1 MIYQIGQPLGMNSEC
16 IMKVRTA
23 ETNIGLTIWMLCVIL
38 FTFSSEVPIEL
49 SQSERALPKNRR
61 KRFRKK
67 IRILVRTLKSKHDHE
82 SVLHR
87 RKEQQ
92 NVLRGLSLC
101 SSNRAPL
108 PPPAPSPRTP
118 HSARDVSQKRARGA
132 GAGDVCSHQPQ
143 PSLVQLN
150 DIATN
155 QKHSY
160 VSRPQAHHAGPP
172 GGGGLPLPA
181 AAAAAPFKAM
191 KPMEHRAKTPKCII
205 FPHTDEGA
213 RKTIKKQ

>member
-108 PPPAPSPRTP
+108 PPTGLGSPWGVRRGTARTRGTFFVKTFQKMVGNVLHEGPGMGQNGVAPWSTMY
-118 HSARDVSQKRARGA
+118 
-132 GAGDVCSHQPQ
+132 PQ
-143 PSLVQLN
+143 PGNSV
-150 DIATN
+150 
-155 QKHSY
+155 
-160 VSRPQAHHAGPP
+160 
-172 GGGGLPLPA
+172 
-181 AAAAAPFKAM
+181 
-191 KPMEHRAKTPKCII
+191 
-205 FPHTDEGA
+205 
-213 RKTIKKQ
+213 